1 MSTLKTHNL
10 QSPDAGSV
18 NVALTPNAGM
28 VVAGIS
34 TFNGNIDVDGH
45 TDLDN
50 VSISGVTTSSNK
62 FEVNSLGIGIQPID
76 HHHIHIE
83 SANPRILIRS
93 TGTNAAKILF
103 GDNSSNDPG
112 VIEYAHSENSMRFN
126 TGNLERLRITGSGY
140 LKHTG
145 LRAGNSENKLAILV
159 TPSYNTSEE
168 DVLVYQAEN
177 ESGSNQLTIGGGT
190 GSYNATTILRFLT
203 ASAVNTTG
211 GTERLRI
218 DSSGSL
224 LVANTTGSRT
234 NLSGNAD
241 DIVIGN
247 TSTSNETG
255 ITFFSTSATSLR
267 FNDAAGTD
275 GAIEYGHTA
284 RSLTFSSANANKMRI
299 TQVSGGSQPKVS
311 IGALAN
317 SAYLNTSTNGDR
329 STVKIGNYLHLDSGG
344 NGNFTAGM
352 YYNCWPNG
360 QAYFQSGTVAPNSG
374 DNRAAAV
381 VCRYGGTYIYGD
393 NSTTAWSSG
402 NTITSMQRNMQVTSA
417 GYVLKPNNPSF
428 HVGNPNVAG
437 GSSGQVWRCNANAI
451 YSNVGSHYDNSN
463 GRFTAPIT
471 GTYFFF
477 HWGMSSGSGQT
488 CDIYSRKNGSR
499 DQLGTSY
506 NHPSGGQHDQ
516 FGCSYIRY
524 LTTGDYVD
532 VYTANGGVYNNSDG
546 RHGGWGGWL
555 IG

>member
-275 GAIEYGHTA
+275 GAIEYGHTG
-284 RSLTFSSANANKMRI
+284 RTLTFATSNANKMRI
-299 TQVSGGSQPKVS
+299 SSPGASSTSTHAKVS
-311 IGALAN
+311 VGALAN
-317 SAYLNTSTNGDR
+317 SAYLNNSTNGDR
-329 STVKIGNYLHLDSGG
+329 STLKVGNYLHLDSGG
-344 NGNFTAGM
+344 NGNFISGM
-352 YYNCWPNG
+352 SYNCWPSGNNNFY
-360 QAYFQSGTVAPNSG
+360 QGTVTANSG

-381 VCRYGGTYIYGD
+381 MMRYGRTEFWGD
-393 NSTTAWSSG
+393 NSTTGYTAAQQ
-402 NTITSMQRNMQVTSA
+402 ITTMQANMYVHAA
-417 GYVLKPNNPSF
+417 GYVTTPNTVSF
-428 HVGNPNVAG
+428 HARGMT
-437 GSSGQVWRCNANAI
+437 GSS
-451 YSNVGSHYDNSN
+451 YDNGTMTGLSSGHN
-463 GRFTAPIT
+463 IGNHYNASSGIFTAPVAGRYLT
-471 GTYFFF
+471 GC
-477 HWGMSSGSGQT
+477 GILVQSGSGRLEGN
-488 CDIYSRKNGSR
+488 IS
-499 DQLGTSY
+499 L
-506 NHPSGGQHDQ
+506 
-516 FGCSYIRY
+516 
-524 LTTGDYVD
+524 
-532 VYTANGGVYNNSDG
+532 NNSTQICNFNGTGTTYDG
-546 RHGGWGGWL
+546 ATATAIVQMSANDTLRIKRQSGNAYDSGHGNHYFFAHL